1 MIVGALLLGATTR
14 LSPPAVALHRPM
26 VTIGQCLQLA
36 PSTKKEEKNSEH
48 FHLERLILTRHQRSA
63 QG

>member
-14 LSPPAVALHRPM
+14 LSPRAAALHRPM
-26 VTIGQCLQLA
+26 VTIGQYLQLA
-36 PSTKKEEKNSEH
+36 PSNKEEEKNPEH